1 MDEEMTTE
9 TGRYDPFL
17 MNQHQDWMS
26 PQFLIQSQQ
35 SLIFSLQT
43 TVESQLKLIQ
53 NLSQTILMRETT
65 PSDSEVKQDDEDD
78 LFDNPP
84 PDDPI
89 QVGEYE

>member
-1 MDEEMTTE
+1 
-9 TGRYDPFL
+9 
-17 MNQHQDWMS
+17 
-26 PQFLIQSQQ
+26 
-35 SLIFSLQT
+35 
-43 TVESQLKLIQ
+43 
-53 NLSQTILMRETT
+53 MRETT